1 MLKFQT
7 GLRQYTVGTIPHD
20 VHQWDPILPGVPHD
34 SFNSFYQY
42 WLSPMEHS
50 RHTINVVPI
59 DRKPGKGGGGGTK
72 KSQNKKCKLGSAGLL
87 LSIPYPLLPAAF
99 GRFEA
104 TFAILL
110 DWPTNR
116 R

>member
-59 DRKPGKGGGGGTK
+59 DRKPGKVGVGGTK
-72 KSQNKKCKLGSAGLL
+72 KSQNIKQIFGPAGLL

-99 GRFEA
+99 GRFES